1 MCEPGL
7 WLNNFLSFFISFFS
21 KLIVFFTQLFHF
33 VTLLSM
39 CAPWLK
45 WNNFQVQMQ
54 KILVQAML
62 AGDGGAPESVAG
74 IIMPGI
80 NNIRAFH
87 AKR

>member
-1 MCEPGL
+1 
-7 WLNNFLSFFISFFS
+7 
-21 KLIVFFTQLFHF
+21 
-33 VTLLSM
+33 
-39 CAPWLK
+39 
-45 WNNFQVQMQ
+45 MQ